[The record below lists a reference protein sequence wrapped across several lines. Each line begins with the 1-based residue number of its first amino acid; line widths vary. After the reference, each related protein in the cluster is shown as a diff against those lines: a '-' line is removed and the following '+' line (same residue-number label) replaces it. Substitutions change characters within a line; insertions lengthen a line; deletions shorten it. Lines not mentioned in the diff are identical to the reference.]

1 METRPSAVA
10 SAGPATRPSHVSRLL
25 VAGQFVL
32 LAGLAA
38 TAAWPGPW
46 ERGTLC
52 AGGALGLWALAA
64 MPIRQLRVVP
74 ETHPRGRLV
83 RSGPYR
89 MIRHPMYSAVL
100 LVAAGML
107 ATKPAPARLGTDAR
121 APGWPAL
128 DEPRKTQLAHD
139 FGIRGIFQQGYR
151 RPVTVEPA
159 QREFASQ
166 QRTELRFVDVVVP
179 DIG

>member
-10 SAGPATRPSHVSRLL
+10 SAGSATRPSHVSRLL

-46 ERGTLC
+46 ERGTLYS
-52 AGGALGLWALAA
+52 GGALGLWALAA

-107 ATKPAPARLGTDAR
+107 ATKPAPARLAMGLALVLLLIAKLIREEKLLR
-121 APGWPAL
+121 AAYPDYAAY
-128 DEPRKTQLAHD
+128 Q
-139 FGIRGIFQQGYR
+139 
-151 RPVTVEPA
+151 
-159 QREFASQ
+159 ASTW
-166 QRTELRFVDVVVP
+166 RLVP
-179 DIG
+179 WIW